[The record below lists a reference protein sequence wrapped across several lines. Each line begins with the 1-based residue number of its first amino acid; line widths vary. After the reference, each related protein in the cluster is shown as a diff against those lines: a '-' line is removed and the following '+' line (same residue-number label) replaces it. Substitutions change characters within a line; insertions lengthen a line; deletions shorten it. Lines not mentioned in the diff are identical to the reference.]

1 MKVAPFLALM
11 LLSAACA
18 STTPVA
24 VRSGDVCFHCRRTI
38 TEPKLATEM
47 FDTTNHVYKFSSV
60 ACLTEYLRDHPT
72 EQPKALFATD
82 FTQGRMLAVDK
93 AYYVKFEVDPN
104 LKIEDYAA
112 FRAEDAAKAFATEHK
127 SAVIDWTA
135 VSNDKALH
143 HTH

>member
-1 MKVAPFLALM
+1 MKAAPVIALV

-24 VRSGDVCFHCRRTI
+24 VRSGELCFHCRRTI

-47 FDTTNHVYKFSSV
+47 FDTTNHVYKFASV
-60 ACLTEYLRDHPT
+60 ACLNEYLRDHPT

-82 FTQGRMLAVDK
+82 YTSGHMLSVDK
-93 AYYVKFEVDPN
+93 AYYVKFMVEPN
-104 LKIEDYAA
+104 LKVEDYAA
-112 FRAEDAAKAFATEHK
+112 FRGEDAATTFATTNK
-127 SAVIDWTA
+127 SKVIDWNG
-135 VSNDKALH
+135 VSNDKELH

>member
-18 STTPVA
+18 STTPVP

-82 FTQGRMLAVDK
+82 YSQGRMLSVEK
-93 AYYVKFEVDPN
+93 AYYVKFLVDPQ

-112 FRAEDAAKAFATEHK
+112 FRSQGDATEFASANK
-127 SAVIDWTA
+127 SAVIDWAA
-135 VSNDKALH
+135 VSNDKELH